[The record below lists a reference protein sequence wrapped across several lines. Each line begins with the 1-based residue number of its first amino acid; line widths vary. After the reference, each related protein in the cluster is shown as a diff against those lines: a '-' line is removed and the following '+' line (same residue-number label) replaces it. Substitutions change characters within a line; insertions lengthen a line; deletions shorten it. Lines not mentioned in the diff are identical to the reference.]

1 MKKLVSY
8 FLALIELPR
17 AFFLS
22 RRFIWNS
29 INHSA
34 IKGFKESKPK
44 LSIEEEAIVKKLP
57 SLIKKKDLDFF
68 HSKILEKIQLFHQTL
83 RPVDS
88 DVKTFLKYYLGG
100 DFRNSRQKFTK
111 LNPLLEFSFNEKLAT
126 IVNSYFKMLSKLCY
140 LEINETIISNA
151 NKNLKSQKFH
161 RDPGIDKCIK
171 VFVYLND
178 VDKYSGPFTYV
189 KRSHSKDSNTSIRA
203 KRFGAGGIY
212 PDEEIFKR
220 TVDKDLVIPIY
231 GKAGTVIIADTTGLH
246 CGGNSIKKTR
256 KMATIVFYPPGDLIK
271 SKIDCTVPQIE
282 KLFPVSSYLLPK

>member
-44 LSIEEEAIVKKLP
+44 LSIEEEAIVKKL
-57 SLIKKKDLDFF
+57 KTNGFAVTHLDFF
-68 HSKILEKIQLFHQTL
+68 NSKILEKIQLFHQTL

-111 LNPLLEFSFNEKLAT
+111 LNPLLEFSFNEK
-126 IVNSYFKMLSKLCY
+126 
-140 LEINETIISNA
+140 
-151 NKNLKSQKFH
+151 
-161 RDPGIDKCIK
+161 
-171 VFVYLND
+171 
-178 VDKYSGPFTYV
+178 
-189 KRSHSKDSNTSIRA
+189 
-203 KRFGAGGIY
+203 
-212 PDEEIFKR
+212 
-220 TVDKDLVIPIY
+220 
-231 GKAGTVIIADTTGLH
+231 
-246 CGGNSIKKTR
+246 
-256 KMATIVFYPPGDLIK
+256 
-271 SKIDCTVPQIE
+271 
-282 KLFPVSSYLLPK
+282 